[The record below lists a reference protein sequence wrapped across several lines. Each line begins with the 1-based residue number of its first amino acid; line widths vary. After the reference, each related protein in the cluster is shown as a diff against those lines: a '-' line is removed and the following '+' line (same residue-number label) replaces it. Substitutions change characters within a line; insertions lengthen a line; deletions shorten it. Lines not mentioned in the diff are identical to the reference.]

1 MWSSNHAAS
10 KTLAQDFHNV
20 VLPITSQISLSGFPR
35 QSVDCRRGRRRS
47 CEEVLNALATFHRL
61 RYAYER
67 WRTHLTARTFAQW
80 SVSRVLATCP
90 VAMCPLAPPSV
101 HWGFVV
107 LQARAPATT
116 STTSRICYCRGK
128 PIGSAHRQCLFG
140 SVATLSQGSTSR
152 AHRFTSAEGA
162 GGVTWRRWQLLL
174 PRYRVVETALS
185 REKKNEEISDGDK
198 ESALVNIV
206 VTHMFC
212 GDQSVVFQ
220 AVSQAVFS
228 MTTDPA

>member
-1 MWSSNHAAS
+1 MEDASASASIAISTMLWLSSFHSERNHQGNMMR
-10 KTLAQDFHNV
+10 QDKK
-20 VLPITSQISLSGFPR
+20 
-35 QSVDCRRGRRRS
+35 RGRRRS

-67 WRTHLTARTFAQW
+67 RRTHLTARTFAQW

-90 VAMCPLAPPSV
+90 VAMCSLAPTSV

-128 PIGSAHRQCLFG
+128 PIDSAHRQCLFG

-152 AHRFTSAEGA
+152 AHR
-162 GGVTWRRWQLLL
+162 
-174 PRYRVVETALS
+174 
-185 REKKNEEISDGDK
+185 
-198 ESALVNIV
+198 
-206 VTHMFC
+206 
-212 GDQSVVFQ
+212 
-220 AVSQAVFS
+220 VS
-228 MTTDPA
+228 